1 MLTRLLEQACRYIIC
16 FRVKTIESTVSQ
28 SHLCYIKT
36 LSLIC
41 WILILWYFI
50 MPTEHQP
57 DCNLQGAQ
65 RGSSSWHSKKEE
77 DIEGRAEG
85 EAGNSPHFLRQD
97 TVLL

>member
-1 MLTRLLEQACRYIIC
+1 
-16 FRVKTIESTVSQ
+16 
-28 SHLCYIKT
+28 
-36 LSLIC
+36 
-41 WILILWYFI
+41 